1 MAKRK
6 KTELETTSVDTTSS
20 EQQEIKEINNVNKE
34 VIEDNKNEKTN
45 EKTTKK
51 KNVDNTIKEKEYIIT
66 KKSEGV
72 YIRKLR
78 RLWAWA

>member
-6 KTELETTSVDTTSS
+6 TKNESEVTSIETTSN
-20 EQQEIKEINNVNKE
+20 EQQDFKEI
-34 VIEDNKNEKTN
+34 IEDNKISETTN
-45 EKTTKK
+45 ETTKNENDNKITKK
-51 KNVDNTIKEKEYIIT
+51 KNTKEKEYIIT

-78 RLWAWA
+78 RL

>member
-6 KTELETTSVDTTSS
+6 TKNEIEITSN
-20 EQQEIKEINNVNKE
+20 EINDNKENKEIIENKE
-34 VIEDNKNEKTN
+34 NDN
-45 EKTTKK
+45 KTTKK
-51 KNVDNTIKEKEYIIT
+51 KNEKAEYTIT

-78 RLWAWA
+78 RL

>member
-6 KTELETTSVDTTSS
+6 QKTELENKSNETSS
-20 EQQEIKEINNVNKE
+20 IEQQEI
-34 VIEDNKNEKTN
+34 IEDNKTNETTN

-66 KKSEGV
+66 KKSDGV

-78 RLWAWA
+78 RL

>member
-6 KTELETTSVDTTSS
+6 QKNELETTSIK
-20 EQQEIKEINNVNKE
+20 QQDKEINE
-34 VIEDNKNEKTN
+34 VLEDNKIS
-45 EKTTKK
+45 KTTNNKTK
-51 KNVDNTIKEKEYIIT
+51 EKQNTTKEKEYIIT

-78 RLWAWA
+78 RL

>member
-6 KTELETTSVDTTSS
+6 SKAELEITSIENKD
-20 EQQEIKEINNVNKE
+20 IKEIIDNKE
-34 VIEDNKNEKTN
+34 SKENTNDNKTTN
-45 EKTTKK
+45 E
-51 KNVDNTIKEKEYIIT
+51 NKENYIIT

-78 RLWAWA
+78 RL

>member
-6 KTELETTSVDTTSS
+6 QKTELENKSNETSS
-20 EQQEIKEINNVNKE
+20 IEQQEI
-34 VIEDNKNEKTN
+34 IEDNKTNETTNEKTNETTN

-66 KKSEGV
+66 KKSDGV

-78 RLWAWA
+78 RL

>member
-6 KTELETTSVDTTSS
+6 TKNESEVTSIETTSN
-20 EQQEIKEINNVNKE
+20 EQQDFKEI
-34 VIEDNKNEKTN
+34 IEDNKISETTN
-45 EKTTKK
+45 ETTNETTKNENDNKITKK
-51 KNVDNTIKEKEYIIT
+51 KNTKEKEYIIT

-78 RLWAWA
+78 RL

>member
-6 KTELETTSVDTTSS
+6 KSEIDITSN
-20 EQQEIKEINNVNKE
+20 EQQNNDNNSVNKE
-34 VIEDNKNEKTN
+34 IIEDNKTNDNKTN
-45 EKTTKK
+45 DNKITKK
-51 KNVDNTIKEKEYIIT
+51 KNTKEAEYIIT

-78 RLWAWA
+78 RL

>member
-6 KTELETTSVDTTSS
+6 QKTELENTSNETTSIK
-20 EQQEIKEINNVNKE
+20 QQNKEINETTKE
-34 VIEDNKNEKTN
+34 NSN
-45 EKTTKK
+45 KTTKEK
-51 KNVDNTIKEKEYIIT
+51 TKNNNTIKEKEYIIT

-78 RLWAWA
+78 RL

>member
-6 KTELETTSVDTTSS
+6 QKNELENTSNETTSI
-20 EQQEIKEINNVNKE
+20 EQQNKEINE
-34 VIEDNKNEKTN
+34 VLEDNKISETTNEKTN
-45 EKTTKK
+45 NKTKEKQNTT
-51 KNVDNTIKEKEYIIT
+51 KEKEYIIT

-78 RLWAWA
+78 RL

>member
-78 RLWAWA
+78 RL

>member
-6 KTELETTSVDTTSS
+6 QKTELETTSV
-20 EQQEIKEINNVNKE
+20 EQQNNDQQYNEQQNNEVIE
-34 VIEDNKNEKTN
+34 VIEDNKNETTN
-45 EKTTKK
+45 EKT
-51 KNVDNTIKEKEYIIT
+51 KEKQNTNKENYIIT

-78 RLWAWA
+78 RL